1 MHEALTIYGLAMGYD
16 SAVVAGRY
24 GYAVQ
29 HTERPGFRAVGA
41 FAETGAGGG
50 ETAERLVGFG
60 YGYVVAPGQWWHDQV
75 RAALDRRTAKRWL
88 PDAFEVCE
96 LHVHPD
102 HQSRGLGRRLLH
114 ALVTDIPHPAALLS
128 TPDADTKAFRL
139 YHADGFVDLARG
151 YHFPGDSR
159 PFAILGARLPS
170 VPANRCIR
178 TTRTGRTAERE
189 RSPADTRVDV
199 VVIGSGH
206 NGLVAAC
213 YLARAGLSVEV
224 VESDAVLGGA
234 VSTVERWPGVL
245 VDRGS
250 SAHVIIRQ
258 SGIVEE
264 LDLAAHGLR
273 YIDCDPWG
281 FAPAPSPGTDGP
293 DGRPLVFSVDLDA
306 TCASIAEACGSEDAE
321 AYRRFVEVWGPRSR
335 AVAASFGRSPTAA
348 GLLRSFWPL
357 GAPAD
362 GRPRTPGGELAVDFL
377 GSGDALLDRWFGSE
391 RLKAALAWFGA
402 QSGPPM
408 SEPGTAAMVAWF
420 ALLHDVPPGHP
431 VGGSGGL
438 TAALR
443 HRLESDGGR
452 VVLGDGAA
460 QLLTADDGAGGR
472 RITGV
477 RTVGG
482 RRIEADA
489 VVAACH
495 VLVTRSWPG
504 STHHRPSPT
513 PTRRSATAS
522 GWSSA
527 RSPTHPGL
535 PRRRP
540 RTGAPGAPAALHRPR
555 GARLRARRLGR
566 RAAPALPVPLAMCFS
581 ASDDTLAP
589 PGQHVVTIWGQW
601 YPYALADGA
610 DWDTLAESE
619 AQRLVAAVDRYAP
632 GFADS
637 VQRLHVQTPLA
648 LEREL
653 SLLRGNVMHVEMGLA
668 SMFAFRPTPALSG
681 YAVPGLSGLYLA
693 GASTH
698 PGGGVSGNSGRTSA
712 RVLLADRRAL
722 PRARATTGRALRR
735 AVTRMRRT
743 SS

>member
-1 MHEALTIYGLAMGYD
+1 VRT
-16 SAVVAGRY
+16 
-24 GYAVQ
+24 
-29 HTERPGFRAVGA
+29 PPP
-41 FAETGAGGG
+41 
-50 ETAERLVGFG
+50 
-60 YGYVVAPGQWWHDQV
+60 APG
-75 RAALDRRTAKRWL
+75 
-88 PDAFEVCE
+88 
-96 LHVHPD
+96 
-102 HQSRGLGRRLLH
+102 S
-114 ALVTDIPHPAALLS
+114 
-128 TPDADTKAFRL
+128 
-139 YHADGFVDLARG
+139 
-151 YHFPGDSR
+151 
-159 PFAILGARLPS
+159 
-170 VPANRCIR
+170 
-178 TTRTGRTAERE
+178 
-189 RSPADTRVDV
+189 RVDA

-281 FAPAPSPGTDGP
+281 FAPAPSPGDVGP
-293 DGRPLVFSVDLDA
+293 AGRPLVFSVDLDA
-306 TCASIAEACGSEDAE
+306 TCASIAEACGPEDAA

-335 AVAASFGRSPTAA
+335 AVVASFGRRPGPA
-348 GLLRSFWPL
+348 GLIRSFWPV
-357 GAPAD
+357 GAPSN

-377 GSGDALLDRWFGSE
+377 GSGNALLDRWFCSE

-408 SEPGTAAMVAWF
+408 SEPGTAAMVAWV
-420 ALLHDVPPGHP
+420 ALLHDIPPGHP

-443 HRLESDGGR
+443 RRLESDGGR

-460 QLLTADDGAGGR
+460 ELLTRDDGAGSR
-472 RITGV
+472 RVTGV

-495 VLVTRSWPG
+495 VQVTRELAGDAAPPALADADPPIG
-504 STHHRPSPT
+504 NGFGLVVR
-513 PTRRSATAS
+513 ALTAAPPVYPDVPAEQS
-522 GWSSA
+522 LRGLQLLCADRAELAAAHGDWA
-527 RSPTHPGL
+527 AGRL
-535 PRRRP
+535 PR
-540 RTGAPGAPAALHRPR
+540 T
-555 GARLRARRLGR
+555 
-566 RAAPALPVPLAMCFS
+566 PVPLAMCFS
-581 ASDDTLAP
+581 ADDDTLAP

-601 YPYALADGA
+601 YPYEMADGA
-610 DWDTLAESE
+610 DWDDLADGE
-619 AQRLVAAVDRYAP
+619 ARRLVAAVDRYAP

-637 VQRLHVQTPLA
+637 VQRLYVQTPLA

-653 SLLRGNVMHVEMGLA
+653 SLPRGNVMHVEMGLA
-668 SMFAFRPTPALSG
+668 SMFAFRPSPALSG
-681 YAVPGLSGLYLA
+681 YRVPGLPGLYLA

-712 RVLLADRRAL
+712 RVLLADRRTL
-722 PRARATTGRALRR
+722 PRVRAATGQALRR
-735 AVTRMRRT
+735 AT
-743 SS
+743 SRLRGTPK